1 MRPPGILYKFDYQK
15 YLNAIV
21 FCERYGVTDW
31 QWQLQN
37 LIYWRYN
44 KMLVRKSVFISK
56 HIVP

>member
-1 MRPPGILYKFDYQK
+1 MPPGILYEFDYQK
-15 YLNAIV
+15 YLNVIV

-44 KMLVRKSVFISK
+44 KMLVRKSVFISTHK
-56 HIVP
+56 VP